1 MHSCSIRLKSYLGVK
16 TFIYVFC
23 SLNHDFNDFTLFFKF
38 SFRTLTTTVLQA
50 KVEMY
55 SKYERQKD
63 KRSYDERMTLYTGP
77 QYLYPA
83 ERIKPTK
90 VLRWTEEGLP
100 SYGDAGE
107 EPAAPAEQPAVDG
120 VAAAES

>member
-1 MHSCSIRLKSYLGVK
+1 MRLEMW
-16 TFIYVFC
+16 C
-23 SLNHDFNDFTLFFKF
+23 A
-38 SFRTLTTTVLQA
+38 QA

-63 KRSYDERMTLYTGP
+63 KRSYDDRMTLYTGP

-90 VLRWTEEGLP
+90 SLRWNEEGLP
-100 SYGDAGE
+100 MYGDAGE
-107 EPAAPAEQPAVDG
+107 DTAAAAAPAEQPAVDG
-120 VAAAES
+120 VAAES

>member
-1 MHSCSIRLKSYLGVK
+1 
-16 TFIYVFC
+16 
-23 SLNHDFNDFTLFFKF
+23 
-38 SFRTLTTTVLQA
+38 
-50 KVEMY
+50 MY

-63 KRSYDERMTLYTGP
+63 KRSYDERMNLYTGP

-100 SYGDAGE
+100 AYSEGGE
-107 EPAAPAEQPAVDG
+107 EAAPAAEQPAVDG
-120 VAAAES
+120 VAAES

>member
-1 MHSCSIRLKSYLGVK
+1 MWLI
-16 TFIYVFC
+16 
-23 SLNHDFNDFTLFFKF
+23 TLFDI
-38 SFRTLTTTVLQA
+38 QA

-63 KRSYDERMTLYTGP
+63 KRSYDERMNLYTGP

-90 VLRWTEEGLP
+90 AVRWTEEGLP
-100 SYGDAGE
+100 AYGEAGE
-107 EPAAPAEQPAVDG
+107 EAPAQNAEQPAVDG
-120 VAAAES
+120 VAAES

>member
-1 MHSCSIRLKSYLGVK
+1 MAREVL
-16 TFIYVFC
+16 
-23 SLNHDFNDFTLFFKF
+23 
-38 SFRTLTTTVLQA
+38 LQA

-63 KRSYDERMTLYTGP
+63 KRSYDERMNLYTGP

-90 VLRWTEEGLP
+90 QLHWSEEGLP
-100 SYGDAGE
+100 TYTDAGPGADAE
-107 EPAAPAEQPAVDG
+107 TAADQPPVDAV
-120 VAAAES
+120 AAES